1 MAMSFRLFGVDV
13 EIQFGFWII
22 AFLLGMPLLQD
33 PSRSKATI
41 VVWIAIV
48 LVSVLIHE
56 FGHAFAIRRHRVEPT
71 ITLHWMGGTTAW
83 RAILPLG
90 RRSLAFISLAGPFA
104 GFAFAGL
111 LYGVFIVLRQFH
123 VALPPLGQFALG
135 QLLFVNLF
143 WGAVNLIPV
152 LPFDGGHVL
161 EHALGPKRIRLT
173 AAISFATAAAVVIY
187 CLMTRNLW
195 AAMIFGMGGLQSYRR
210 FTASA
215 AAPER
220 PARRRVEPVDAAASS
235 SIGVALRRAQTA
247 LDDEEFSR
255 AMLLAEQVLAG
266 TTDPSEPASP
276 PPPRAALAALEII
289 SWAHVRSGRPSAAA
303 ETLETARRIGPPDAA
318 LVGTVLLAI
327 GKRSDARHA
336 LEAARAAGDQRK
348 EVVGPLI
355 QILIE
360 AREVP
365 RAAAVALD
373 IVDSLSGDDIRHMA
387 SIAFD
392 DGAFDWSARLYEA
405 IFMRDKRPD
414 DAYEAARALAKDR
427 QTQRAIELLR
437 RAVDA
442 GFSDRTRFWSDA
454 ALEVLKAEGS
464 LEAVLPK
471 P

>member
-22 AFLLGMPLLQD
+22 AFLLGMPLLQN
-33 PSRSKATI
+33 PTLPKTAI
-41 VVWIAIV
+41 LVWMAVV
-48 LVSVLIHE
+48 LVSVLVHE
-56 FGHAFAIRRHRVEPT
+56 LGHAFAIRRHRIEPT
-71 ITLHWMGGTTAW
+71 IALHWMGGTTAW

-90 RRSLAFISLAGPFA
+90 RRSLAFISLAGPLA
-104 GFAFAGL
+104 GFAFAAAIYGGIAL
-111 LYGVFIVLRQFH
+111 LRHFQVSV
-123 VALPPLGQFALG
+123 PPLGQFALA
-135 QLLFVNLF
+135 QLLFVNVF

-173 AAISFATAAAVVIY
+173 AAISFVTATAVVIY

-210 FTASA
+210 F
-215 AAPER
+215 
-220 PARRRVEPVDAAASS
+220 AASTPEPMRVSRRAEVSREEAPS
-235 SIGVALRRAQTA
+235 SSVMTALRRARAA
-247 LDDEEFSR
+247 LDDEEYSR

-266 TTDPSEPASP
+266 TTDPSEPATRP
-276 PPPRAALAALEII
+276 PARAALAALEII
-289 SWAHVRSGRPSAAA
+289 AWAHVLSGRPNAAA
-303 ETLETARRIGPPDAA
+303 ETLEAAQRIGAPDAA
-318 LVGTVLLAI
+318 LVGSVLLAI
-327 GKRSDARHA
+327 GKRSEARRA

-348 EVVGPLI
+348 EVAGPLI

-373 IVDSLSGDDIRHMA
+373 IADSLSGDDLRHMGA
-387 SIAFD
+387 VAFEQ
-392 DGAFDWSARLYEA
+392 GSFDWSARLYEA
-405 IFMRDKRPD
+405 IFRRDKHAD

-427 QTQRAIELLR
+427 QTQRAIELLQH
-437 RAVDA
+437 AVDA
-442 GFSDRTRFWSDA
+442 GFSDRARFWSDQ
-454 ALEVLKAEGS
+454 ALDILKAEGR